1 LFRILTLALF
11 ALLLV
16 ACSQDVTDARQ
27 LLTQSLAVP
36 KDVEFRR
43 LDTYPGGVVCG
54 EFSAYISHHL
64 PKQDYQRFLTVRG
77 ELYAQPSELEW
88 SVYCSDEPGQR
99 LFEAT
104 GIGPYT
110 ADNGALAKIA
120 ADLSSLALALDSY
133 YSDNFKYPTAAQT
146 LQALVSARQDDQGRE
161 PRKFREGGYLE
172 KIPNDP
178 WGRPYEY
185 QEEQWGRTKGNYVLT
200 TRGADGSPGG
210 EGADKDISTIY
221 LQYLEH
227 IAITLAP

>member
-1 LFRILTLALF
+1 MFRFVTLTLC

-16 ACSQDVTDARQ
+16 ACSQDVKDARQ

-54 EFSAYISHHL
+54 EYSAYISHHL
-64 PKQDYQRFLTVRG
+64 PKQEFQPFLTVRG
-77 ELYAQPSELEW
+77 ILYAEPSDLEW
-88 SVYCSDEPGQR
+88 SVFCSDEPGQR

-110 ADNGALAKIA
+110 ADNRELAKVT
-120 ADLSSLALALDSY
+120 ADLISLVQALDSY
-133 YSDNFKYPTAAQT
+133 YRDNFKYPTAEQT
-146 LQALVSARQDDQGRE
+146 LQALVSATPDNLGRA
-161 PRKFREGGYLE
+161 PRNFREGGYLE
-172 KIPNDP
+172 RIPNDP
-178 WGRPYEY
+178 WERPYEY

-210 EGADKDISTIY
+210 EGADKDISTLY
-221 LQYLEH
+221 LRYLEH